1 MKAHKTEITIKTRDG
16 DKKVSCLAFKHWAFH
31 KTYEYAEVWEIAEN
45 WKNDD
50 YTITHIASGKAF
62 PFHYLPLQKKARILA
77 EMLESM
83 FVQWDG
89 KGEPSKKFEAG
100 CLKVKNKF
108 VSDIA

>member
-16 DKKVSCLAFKHWAFH
+16 DKKVNCLAFKHWAFH
-31 KTYEYAEVWEIAEN
+31 KTIED
-45 WKNDD
+45 DD
-50 YTITHIASGKAF
+50 YTITHIASGMAF

-100 CLKVKNKF
+100 CLKVKDKF
-108 VSDIA
+108 ISDIA

>member
-16 DKKVSCLAFKHWAFH
+16 NKKVQCLAFKHWAFH
-31 KTYEYAEVWEIAEN
+31 KTDR
-45 WKNDD
+45 DD
-50 YTITHIASGKAF
+50 YTITHIASGMAF
-62 PFHYLPLQKKARILA
+62 PFHYLLLQKKARILA

-100 CLKVKNKF
+100 CLKVKDKF